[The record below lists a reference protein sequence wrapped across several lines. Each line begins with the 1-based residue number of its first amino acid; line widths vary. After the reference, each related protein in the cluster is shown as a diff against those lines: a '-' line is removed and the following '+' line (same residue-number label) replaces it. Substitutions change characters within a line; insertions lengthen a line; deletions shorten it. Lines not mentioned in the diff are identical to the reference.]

1 MGHDQLV
8 RHRHADRTIIIPKP
22 IWLVASLGVLVIAAA
37 GASEADG
44 HRTAPD
50 DRATEQASVADAARG
65 GSDEDRGTH
74 DDGGPDH
81 DDNHQPSHRGD
92 TA

>member
-8 RHRHADRTIIIPKP
+8 RHRHADRTTIIPKP

-37 GASEADG
+37 CASEADG

-50 DRATEQASVADAARG
+50 DRATE
-65 GSDEDRGTH
+65 
-74 DDGGPDH
+74 
-81 DDNHQPSHRGD
+81 
-92 TA
+92 